1 MSQTF
6 QTIDLEPQPQK
17 PMVAHLHDSSQQ
29 TSSAQQVCFN
39 ERHPQDLRIVLLTQ
53 KLQPSARNP
62 INAEPQV
69 SMRGGGIIGD
79 AYVTTT
85 SNPPDLGTTSLHFC
99 PTTSLCICDRLTS
112 SCLVIQLQRIHLL
125 RSLQRMPRL
134 LLLNIVHHSWLRS
147 GRAAETGDVGDNG
160 GSAANLGTTSQLRV
174 SGVGPNLQGTR
185 RNVID

>member
-85 SNPPDLGTTSLHFC
+85 SNIPDNGTT
-99 PTTSLCICDRLTS
+99 
-112 SCLVIQLQRIHLL
+112 LL
-125 RSLQRMPRL
+125 RFRPATSPSYLGWADFFVPGHSAGTRSSASKSAKGASTAAVSLWYIML
-134 LLLNIVHHSWLRS
+134 GLELA
-147 GRAAETGDVGDNG
+147 GTAETGNVGNIWRICG
-160 GSAANLGTTSQLRV
+160 NLGTTFAT
-174 SGVGPNLQGTR
+174 GPR
-185 RNVID
+185 AD